1 MNARAHKR
9 DGTHLP
15 EMLGYNVRMA
25 GKKSDKMEYT
35 KEYVYQVFDGRVRDR
50 IEDVKRMFFEGYS
63 FTDVAKELDVSNSL
77 LWSMM
82 RNKNPRYDALRE
94 AMTFGEFAVG
104 NVEQSLYRKAT
115 GYYYFEEQTVVT
127 TKEYFNKKGKKCK
140 EQEIKV
146 VPVRKYM
153 PSDTN
158 AIKFF
163 LLNHAAKR
171 YSPEGSA
178 DQAQQ
183 EAMIEGLKNVFVT
196 VKKTADEGGSGDE

>member
-115 GYYYFEEQTVVT
+115 GYYYYEDQQLIT
-127 TKEYFNKKGKKCK
+127 
-140 EQEIKV
+140 IDV
-146 VPVRKYM
+146 VPDDEVTDNDAFARTM
-153 PSDTN
+153 SETLHSAFPHQRFSIVVDRN
-158 AIKFF
+158 
-163 LLNHAAKR
+163 
-171 YSPEGSA
+171 YSE
-178 DQAQQ
+178 
-183 EAMIEGLKNVFVT
+183 
-196 VKKTADEGGSGDE
+196 